1 MIDAA
6 TRTSEVS
13 NYWSQSTQCQVCLI
27 FQVVRQ
33 DKNVS
38 LLFSVV
44 SVHSDDQNDRFS
56 NTRRIGRRSSMAAL
70 DCLETAYIW
79 AGNLAPVGSV
89 VLMLC
94 AYTSGIE
101 TTEMMPYCNVVRSG
115 SDKLGCSQNINTYEP
130 EQSCGKISLVWPLVM
145 AALVVVVVVVFQAY
159 LADCRIGVLL
169 CYVLSVGC
177 LEVNNVLFMWCD
189 VRLKNALCFLWMILR
204 V

>member
-6 TRTSEVS
+6 TRISEVS

-44 SVHSDDQNDRFS
+44 RVHLDDQNDRFG
-56 NTRRIGRRSSMAAL
+56 NTGRIGRRSSMAAL
-70 DCLETAYIW
+70 DCLETAYMW

-89 VLMLC
+89 VLMLW

-101 TTEMMPYCNVVRSG
+101 TTEMMPHCNVVRSG
-115 SDKLGCSQNINTYEP
+115 SDKLGCSQNCNTYEP
-130 EQSCGKISLVWPLVM
+130 EQTCGKISWDWPLVM
-145 AALVVVVVVVFQAY
+145 AALVVAVVFQAY
-159 LADCRIGVLL
+159 LADCRIGVSSFRLMLRMHTSAPSRNLL
-169 CYVLSVGC
+169 IFS
-177 LEVNNVLFMWCD
+177 
-189 VRLKNALCFLWMILR
+189 KFLWDIGALNSPL
-204 V
+204 

>member
-6 TRTSEVS
+6 TRISEVS

-44 SVHSDDQNDRFS
+44 RVHLDDQNDRFG
-56 NTRRIGRRSSMAAL
+56 NTGRIGRRSSMAAL
-70 DCLETAYIW
+70 DCLETAYMW

-89 VLMLC
+89 VLMLW

-101 TTEMMPYCNVVRSG
+101 TTEMMPHCNVVRSG
-115 SDKLGCSQNINTYEP
+115 SDKLGCSQNCNTYEP
-130 EQSCGKISLVWPLVM
+130 EQTCGKISWDWPLVM
-145 AALVVVVVVVFQAY
+145 AALVVAVVFQAY
-159 LADCRIGVLL
+159 LADCRIGVL
-169 CYVLSVGC
+169 S
-177 LEVNNVLFMWCD
+177 F
-189 VRLKNALCFLWMILR
+189 RLMLRMHTSASSRNLLIFSKFLWDIGALNSPL
-204 V
+204 